1 MGSLFYSFILAL
13 WAGGMF
19 IFTFLVTPVIF
30 QSFGR
35 DTAGEIVGKL
45 FPYYFPY
52 NLVLSVLALI
62 IFLLCIGIQGK
73 AQNKIAIVLLTIAIL
88 INLYVTFKLYP
99 DIVSVKQQIKT
110 FEAQSDESP
119 ARNQFRKMHGISAI
133 LNILLLMDGIAL
145 LITRQT
151 NTYISERTSN
161 TVTPG

>member
-1 MGSLFYSFILAL
+1 MKIGAIIYSFILAL
-13 WAGGMF
+13 WTGG
-19 IFTFLVTPVIF
+19 IVIVTFLVTPVIF
-30 QSFGR
+30 QSFGK

-62 IFLLCIGIQGK
+62 IFLVFIGIKGK
-73 AQNKIAIVLLTIAIL
+73 VQNKIAIILLTIAIL
-88 INLYVTFKLYP
+88 INLYVTFNLHP

-110 FEAQSDESP
+110 FETQSDESP

-145 LITRQT
+145 LIL
-151 NTYISERTSN
+151 NTTSKE
-161 TVTPG
+161 

>member
-1 MGSLFYSFILAL
+1 MKIGSIFYSFILAL
-13 WAGGMF
+13 WTGGIV

-35 DTAGEIVGKL
+35 DAAGEIVGKL

-62 IFLLCIGIQGK
+62 IFLVFIGIKGK
-73 AQNKIAIVLLTIAIL
+73 AQNKITILLLTIAIL
-88 INLYVTFKLYP
+88 INLYVTFKLHP
-99 DIVSVKQQIKT
+99 DIVSIKQQIKT
-110 FEAQSDESP
+110 FETQSDESP

-145 LITRQT
+145 FVIAAPAKKQ
-151 NTYISERTSN
+151 
-161 TVTPG
+161 